1 MSFHKNCE
9 TITCEGALVNNG
21 LNNNKEKR
29 PRVQLGLKACT
40 PYGQNP
46 IGMLM
51 SRGNYC
57 VIHQQRFQS
66 LSC

>member
-1 MSFHKNCE
+1 MSFRPWEC
-9 TITCEGALVNNG
+9 TLVNNG
-21 LNNNKEKR
+21 LDNNEEKR
-29 PRVQLGLKACT
+29 PRAQLGLKACT

-46 IGMLM
+46 ICMLT
-51 SRGNYC
+51 SRGVYC